1 MRFHRGS
8 QRTPQK
14 LLYPPGSCTAEVR
27 RSPQSLPLTQTQ
39 TCVFQ
44 LLLRKRRSISPV
56 SLMITNEG
64 HSAVFHLLGHFS
76 HRIQKPGRNED
87 NRSLCCYRHGEQL
100 NPWRSVLLRSR
111 QPSEL
116 TADAWKSQVQ
126 EVRGENL
133 DGSRPAGR
141 SSRRLL
147 LHVTAEVDEV
157 TAWSWGLRWVSVLPG
172 DLVLGVEGSEIL
184 AKKDLKPMSKYRNQ
198 IINVGRK

>member
-56 SLMITNEG
+56 SLIITNEG
-64 HSAVFHLLGHFS
+64 FSAVFHLLGHFS

-87 NRSLCCYRHGEQL
+87 NRSLCCYRRGEQL
-100 NPWRSVLLRSR
+100 NPRRWVLLRSR

-116 TADAWKSQVQ
+116 TADAMKGSGPGGQGGEPGWVQ
-126 EVRGENL
+126 TCRQIQQKT
-133 DGSRPAGR
+133 A
-141 SSRRLL
+141 SSR
-147 LHVTAEVDEV
+147 H
-157 TAWSWGLRWVSVLPG
+157 
-172 DLVLGVEGSEIL
+172 
-184 AKKDLKPMSKYRNQ
+184 
-198 IINVGRK
+198 GRG